1 MAGKLAI
8 DNGILEFEVN
18 GGELLRFNPS
28 DPNVYHRFSEL
39 AVELPKLEEDF
50 RKQAETLDEK
60 DAAGMLALMNA
71 FDRALKE
78 KLAQVFG
85 EENDFD
91 RILGGVN
98 LLAVGRNGQRLISNV
113 LESLQPLLEEGVKR
127 HRQHAAAEAVAE
139 AKARRTSRAK

>member
-78 KLAQVFG
+78 KLVENGDIVVITAGVPLGRSGSTNLIKAQVID
-85 EENDFD
+85 EE
-91 RILGGVN
+91 
-98 LLAVGRNGQRLISNV
+98 
-113 LESLQPLLEEGVKR
+113 
-127 HRQHAAAEAVAE
+127 
-139 AKARRTSRAK
+139 TM